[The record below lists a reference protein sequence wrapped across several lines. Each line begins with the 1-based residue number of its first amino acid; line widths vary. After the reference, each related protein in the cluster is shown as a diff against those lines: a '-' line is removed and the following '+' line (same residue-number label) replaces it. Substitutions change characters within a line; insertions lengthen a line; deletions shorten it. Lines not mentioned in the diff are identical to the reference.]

1 MKQDI
6 GNINAWNGNLI
17 FIKKSYNMF
26 CDLVQS
32 MFVCIN
38 CNFWVVFV
46 VFFLE
51 ELWDVGCQFGM
62 PVITDPYKELKID
75 VPSYGSHA
83 HLSGPMCGL
92 LSSLFTVLVWTKH

>member
-46 VFFLE
+46 VFF
-51 ELWDVGCQFGM
+51 
-62 PVITDPYKELKID
+62 
-75 VPSYGSHA
+75 
-83 HLSGPMCGL
+83 
-92 LSSLFTVLVWTKH
+92 